1 MRMREGTGEPN
12 STDST
17 LALPLPQLLTAP
29 NEGKPE
35 KNLRAT
41 ELRHSKSCTQQTGQT
56 WWPPSAAILISPCF
70 EHCHHLLSSPATDEK
85 PGERVL

>member
-12 STDST
+12 STDSRT

-29 NEGKPE
+29 DEGKPD

-41 ELRHSKSCTQQTGQT
+41 ELRHAMSCTQQTGQT
-56 WWPPSAAILISPCF
+56 RWSPSAVILISP
-70 EHCHHLLSSPATDEK
+70 
-85 PGERVL
+85 